1 MGTAEYLTR
10 STCSFHVHSVPSCWP
25 LPFLFFFL
33 LFNDSITLRDP
44 LIDPSAVFSISN
56 LPDARSSL
64 ILPFQCI
71 TCAEPFALPDANAE
85 RATLREKDMAYAG
98 SILCTDLR
106 YAFSTRRS
114 LA

>member
-1 MGTAEYLTR
+1 
-10 STCSFHVHSVPSCWP
+10 
-25 LPFLFFFL
+25 LFFFL

-64 ILPFQCI
+64 ILPFECT

-85 RATLREKDMAYAG
+85 RATLKGHGVRRFDT
-98 SILCTDLR
+98 SDLR

>member
-1 MGTAEYLTR
+1 LTSLVSGGNDWSPMYLIKHKKHSTARTLNSASSLNRLCSMGTAEYLTR

-56 LPDARSSL
+56 L
-64 ILPFQCI
+64 
-71 TCAEPFALPDANAE
+71 
-85 RATLREKDMAYAG
+85 RAVR
-98 SILCTDLR
+98 
-106 YAFSTRRS
+106 
-114 LA
+114 